1 MILLYFSNL
10 KVKGILYK
18 SKIYK
23 IINLNVLN
31 NVVLLLQGRE
41 LKKLSFRIKG
51 FWILIKNSIKSI
63 YIINQIRHDLV
74 SPNSLKTPNLQG
86 QSFSYPNSKDFYHQ
100 QIETLNNNLTLIQ
113 CQKCQSKDLQKE
125 TWRLMIIWEGL
136 KPVWVQEIMIKLKA
150 LIVSKYLNSDKL
162 SFILKTWIWEKEILR
177 RKSNLLLNIYETVKI
192 LYQNNLWIMCFW
204 VERIQKGDC

>member
-63 YIINQIRHDLV
+63 FIINQILHDLV

-113 CQKCQSKDLQKE
+113 CQKCQSKDSQKE

-150 LIVSKYLNSDKL
+150 LIVSKYLNSDNL

-177 RKSNLLLNIYETVKI
+177 RKSNLLLNSYEKVKI
-192 LYQNNLWIMCFW
+192 LYQNNLWIMYFW

>member
-1 MILLYFSNL
+1 MILLSFSNL
-10 KVKGILYK
+10 KVKNILYK
-18 SKIYK
+18 LKIYK
-23 IINLNVLN
+23 IINPNVVN
-31 NVVLLLQGRE
+31 NVVLLLQERE
-41 LKKLSFRIKG
+41 LKKLSFRVKR
-51 FWILIKNSIKSI
+51 FWILIKSSIKSI
-63 YIINQIRHDLV
+63 FIINQIRHDLV

-150 LIVSKYLNSDKL
+150 LIVSKYLNSDNL
-162 SFILKTWIWEKEILR
+162 SFISKT
-177 RKSNLLLNIYETVKI
+177 
-192 LYQNNLWIMCFW
+192 
-204 VERIQKGDC
+204 